1 MPHGQSHTTALQRLR
16 FYRCHRLIQVSHSFR
31 ASRNA
36 ACSLPLTERV
46 SSPTERKI
54 DLGRLFLKSLGKKLA
69 YGLVIAGLVC
79 CAGGSCRSARLADHT
94 TDPAGL
100 KPITTP
106 GKTGSEASPVTLNE
120 VTGAYER
127 VLDYACLYEKE
138 ERAISNGEK
147 QTIRLSFRKPLD
159 VRLEW
164 LNDQGRVDQTAV
176 YRQGFNEGK
185 VLARRSGLLGSL
197 AGKLRLDPNE
207 SLALSDSRHPITEV
221 GLGKIIE
228 RALKDAANPRIS
240 SSYAGEETL
249 DGRSSYK
256 LDFTSTA
263 NEAVGGLEA
272 ARKSL
277 IWIDREL
284 KLPARLELYDAA
296 NALLERHRFKQVS
309 INQKLSDKTFTL

>member
-1 MPHGQSHTTALQRLR
+1 MLFAVDRANQFAHRAQAILIRDDSFLR
-16 FYRCHRLIQVSHSFR
+16 AF
-31 ASRNA
+31 
-36 ACSLPLTERV
+36 
-46 SSPTERKI
+46 
-54 DLGRLFLKSLGKKLA
+54 GKKLA
-69 YGLVIAGLVC
+69 YGLVLAGLVC
-79 CAGGSCRSARLADHT
+79 SAGGGCRSARLADGT
-94 TDPAGL
+94 GDLSAQNQA
-100 KPITTP
+100 ITSS
-106 GKTGSEASPVTLNE
+106 KSGSEALPITWSDVKRS
-120 VTGAYER
+120 YEG
-127 VLDYACLYEKE
+127 VADYLCLYEKE
-138 ERAISNGEK
+138 ERAISNGEE

-164 LNDQGRVDQTAV
+164 LNDQGKVDQTAV
-176 YRQGFNEGK
+176 YRQGFNDGK
-185 VLARRSGLLGSL
+185 VLARQSGLLGTL

-240 SSYAGEETL
+240 SSFAGEETL
-249 DGRSSYK
+249 DGRPSYK
-256 LDFTSTA
+256 FEFTA
-263 NEAVGGLEA
+263 AGNEAVGGLEA

-277 IWIDREL
+277 LLIDREL

>member
-1 MPHGQSHTTALQRLR
+1 VT
-16 FYRCHRLIQVSHSFR
+16 
-31 ASRNA
+31 RNT
-36 ACSLPLTERV
+36 ACSLPQIERI
-46 SSPTERKI
+46 SSSTDRKHS
-54 DLGRLFLKSLGKKLA
+54 DPGRLLLRALGQRLA
-69 YGLVIAGLVC
+69 YELVIVGLVC
-79 CAGGSCRSARLADHT
+79 SAGGSCRSARLAEGNADPSGQKRAT
-94 TDPAGL
+94 TSS
-100 KPITTP
+100 KS
-106 GKTGSEASPVTLNE
+106 GSEASPVTWNE
-120 VTGAYER
+120 VTGAYEH

-164 LNDQGRVDQTAV
+164 LNDQGKVDQTAV
-176 YRQGFNEGK
+176 YRQGFNDGK
-185 VLARRSGLLGSL
+185 VLARQSGLLGAL

-240 SSYAGEETL
+240 SSFAGEETL
-249 DGRSSYK
+249 DGRPSYK
-256 LDFTSTA
+256 FEFTATG

-272 ARKSL
+272 ARKAI
-277 IWIDREL
+277 IWVDREL
-284 KLPARLELYDAA
+284 KLPVKSELYDAA
-296 NALLERHRFKQVS
+296 NTLLERHRFKQVS